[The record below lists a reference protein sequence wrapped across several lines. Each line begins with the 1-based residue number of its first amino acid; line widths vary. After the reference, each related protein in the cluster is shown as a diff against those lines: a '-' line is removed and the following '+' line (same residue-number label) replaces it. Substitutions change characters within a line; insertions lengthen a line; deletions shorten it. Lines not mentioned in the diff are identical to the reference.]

1 LDSDRNH
8 GIGDDCHV
16 LLFQKQKMAVKI
28 YNTLSRKKEIFKS
41 IKKGKVG
48 MYTCGPTVY
57 DFAHIGNLRTYI
69 FEDILRRVLKFNGY
83 GVKQVMNITDIED
96 KIIKKSQIE
105 NKKIGDITKPYIK
118 IFFDD
123 LKKLNIEKVEFY
135 PRATGHIKEMI
146 DLTKKLLAK
155 GIAYKG
161 EDGSIYFSIKRFK
174 NYGKLSQ
181 LKKRE
186 IKVGA
191 RISADEYNKEQARDF
206 VLWKAEKPNE
216 PSWPSPLGKGRPGWH
231 IECSAMSMKYLGK
244 TLDIHAG
251 AVDLIFP
258 HHENEIA
265 QSEGATGKT
274 FSKYWVHGEH
284 LLVDGQKMS
293 KSLGNIF
300 TLRDLEGKKIN
311 PLAFRYL
318 ILTSHYRS
326 KLNFTWKSLEAAEKG
341 LEHLYGQIRSL
352 GIKKEKENKEYK
364 NKFLAAINDDLN
376 TPKAMAVVQE
386 LLKSRLITDYSKLA
400 IILDFD
406 KVLGLDL
413 KSALKSKAKPTKIP
427 KEITALAEKREQA
440 RKSKNWQDADKLRE
454 EIRQLGYEVED
465 TAKGVLIYPY
475 AARENH

>member
-1 LDSDRNH
+1 
-8 GIGDDCHV
+8 
-16 LLFQKQKMAVKI
+16 MAVKI
-28 YNTLSRKKEIFKS
+28 YNTLSLKKEIFKP

-69 FEDILRRVLKFNGY
+69 FEDILRRVLKFNDY
-83 GVKQVMNITDIED
+83 QVKQAMNITDIED
-96 KIIKKSQIE
+96 KIIKKAQAE
-105 NKKIGDITKPYIK
+105 GKDIYTVTKPYTK
-118 IFFDD
+118 IFFED

-135 PRATGHIKEMI
+135 PKATGHIKEMI
-146 DLTKKLLAK
+146 DITKKLLTK
-155 GIAYKG
+155 RIAYRG
-161 EDGSIYFSIKRFK
+161 EDGSIYFSIKKFK

-186 IKVGA
+186 IKIGA
-191 RISADEYNKEQARDF
+191 RISADEYNKKQARDF
-206 VLWKAEKPNE
+206 VLWKSAKPNE
-216 PSWPSPLGKGRPGWH
+216 PSWPSPWTSPGHPRGKGRPGWH

-300 TLRDLEGKKIN
+300 TLRDLENKKIN
-311 PLAFRYL
+311 LLAFRYL

-341 LEHLYGQIRSL
+341 LENLYNQLSAFSL
-352 GIKKEKENKEYK
+352 PDGKAGFQLSANKKVDKKFKEK
-364 NKFLAAINDDLN
+364 FLDAINDDLN
-376 TPKAMAVVQE
+376 TPKALAIVQE
-386 LLKSRLITDYSKLA
+386 LLKSRLTTDYSKLTT
-400 IILDFD
+400 ILDFD
-406 KVLGLDL
+406 KVLGLKL
-413 KSALKSKAKPTKIP
+413 KDAFKSKTKQAKTP
-427 KEITALAEKREQA
+427 KEIVALAEKREQA
-440 RKSKNWQDADKLRE
+440 RKAKNWAEADKLRE
-454 EIRQLGYEVED
+454 KIRQKGYEVED
-465 TAKGVLIYPY
+465 TAKGVLLYPY
-475 AARENH
+475 VAGEKR

>member
-1 LDSDRNH
+1 
-8 GIGDDCHV
+8 
-16 LLFQKQKMAVKI
+16 MALKI
-28 YNTLSRKKEIFKS
+28 YNTLSLKKEIFKP

-69 FEDILRRVLKFNGY
+69 FEDILRRALKFNGY
-83 GVKQVMNITDIED
+83 QVKQAMNITDIED
-96 KIIKKSQIE
+96 KIIKKALAE
-105 NKKIGDITKPYIK
+105 KKKIEDITKPYTK
-118 IFFDD
+118 IFLED

-135 PRATGHIKEMI
+135 PKATGHIKEMI

-161 EDGSIYFSIKRFK
+161 EDGSIYFSIKKFK

-186 IKVGA
+186 IKIGA

-206 VLWKAEKPNE
+206 VLWKAAKPNE
-216 PSWPSPLGKGRPGWH
+216 PSWPSPWASPGRPKGKGRPGWH

-274 FSKYWVHGEH
+274 FSKFWVHGEH

-300 TLRDLEGKKIN
+300 TLRDLENKKIN

-318 ILTSHYRS
+318 VLTSHYRS
-326 KLNFTWKSLEAAEKG
+326 KLNFTWKSLEAAERG
-341 LEHLYGQIRSL
+341 LEHLKSQITNLTSPASLRSAPSPFK
-352 GIKKEKENKEYK
+352 GEGRGEVK
-364 NKFLAAINDDLN
+364 KFLAAINDDLN
-376 TPKAMAVVQE
+376 TPRALAVMQK
-386 LLKSRLITDYSKLA
+386 LLKSCLITDYSKLTTL
-400 IILDFD
+400 LDFD
-406 KVLGLDL
+406 KVLGLNL
-413 KSALKSKAKPTKIP
+413 KDALKSKTKQAKIP
-427 KEITALAEKREQA
+427 KEIIVLAEKREQA
-440 RKSKNWQDADKLRE
+440 RKAKNWQEADKLRE
-454 EIRQLGYEVED
+454 EIRQKGYEVED
-465 TAKGVLIYPY
+465 TAKGVLLYSY
-475 AARENH
+475 VAGEKR